1 MLFISNC
8 LTHQPANEINSVKY
22 ISSVIGMKLPSHTY
36 TDTNNGLVP
45 ELVFPQVGQRFH
57 AMEVRVH
64 DLQILQNT
72 THYNHTALH

>member
-8 LTHQPANEINSVKY
+8 LTHQPANEINSVKDF
-22 ISSVIGMKLPSHTY
+22 SSVIGMKLPSHTY
-36 TDTNNGLVP
+36 KDTNSGLVP

-72 THYNHTALH
+72 